1 MGHVIHTQDY
11 VLTDEARVR
20 DLVREH
26 GWATLVSATA
36 DGPVASHV
44 PILLEEGAP
53 GEDPGARR
61 DAAADGVEPAE
72 PADPADPQPA
82 APRRS
87 GRHARALPDRFTVP
101 AAPLS
106 VLSHLGRPDEQL
118 HEVDGT
124 REHLLVVEGP
134 YGYVSP
140 GWYGYAPAVP
150 TWNYVAVHLYGTL
163 ELLGPEESYAVMGA
177 TVDRYEAPMP
187 DPVRMPDVEGYARRI
202 APGAVGFRM
211 RVTRWQGK
219 AKLSQDKPREV
230 AERVAAAL
238 EDDPHYAN
246 PGLAAA
252 MRAELGRRPSRRPDQ
267 G

>member
-1 MGHVIHTQDY
+1 MGHVIHTEDY

-26 GWATLVSATA
+26 GWATFVSATA

-53 GEDPGARR
+53 GEDPAARPG
-61 DAAADGVEPAE
+61 AAAGPDG
-72 PADPADPQPA
+72 PADPLPA
-82 APRRS
+82 APRRP

-106 VLSHLGRPDEQL
+106 VLSHLGRPDELL
-118 HEVDGT
+118 HDVDGT

-230 AERVAAAL
+230 AERVATAL

-252 MRAELGRRPSRRPDQ
+252 MRAELARRPDQ